1 MKFLHQRFPAKKKD
15 IVEVDLD
22 RPARVKFMTAR
33 EFKYYKMGK
42 THSYFGGRFEDSPV
56 RFVLPFDSVW
66 TVVVEK
72 GTHSSPIDVKAA
84 CKLLPPDRGMLSSVA
99 IDAPAHVRDYAPPL
113 NENEAEALS
122 AGSRSEG

>member
-1 MKFLHQRFPAKKKD
+1 MKFLHQRFQAKKKE
-15 IVEVDLD
+15 IIEVELD

-33 EFKYYKMGK
+33 EFKSYKNGR
-42 THSYFGGRFEDSPV
+42 THSYFGGRFEGSPV

-72 GTHSSPIDVKAA
+72 GTHADPIEVTAS
-84 CKLLPPDRGMLSSVA
+84 CKLHAPDRNALSSVA
-99 IDAPAHVRDYAPPL
+99 IDAPAHVRNHVALD
-113 NENEAEALS
+113 ESEAVALS